1 MIRRPPRSTLF
12 PYTTLFRSRLGQ
24 RCLVGV
30 VAVAGDAVV
39 VAVARVDG
47 DPAVGADGA
56 GRERRRGRRAVAD
69 VDVLREG
76 AVAPVERRLAGRV
89 TGCERLEGDVA
100 AERGEA
106 AAQGRRVGDR
116 AAD

>member
-39 VAVARVDG
+39 VGVARVDG

-69 VDVLREG
+69 SSEHHTAEL
-76 AVAPVERRLAGRV
+76 PPLTQLLCRLLPGKKH
-89 TGCERLEGDVA
+89 LEGDVA
-100 AERGEA
+100 AER
-106 AAQGRRVGDR
+106 
-116 AAD
+116 